1 LADLHQCKSVL
12 EEGQATVVDHAEQHL
27 TTFARASQNVATMVV
42 LLYTLPTPSIG
53 GVSEVYQRLKNIL
66 STTTV

>member
-1 LADLHQCKSVL
+1 
-12 EEGQATVVDHAEQHL
+12 VVDHAEQHL